1 MKKMM
6 ALAKRV
12 LCLFFVA
19 SFSLSTPMQVLATEA
34 LPTGYEGTNDYEITD
49 QSLVTDSEM
58 DELIQEGQVDTPDS
72 DDENV
77 IADKETDESSKNN
90 AENDESIAEND
101 ESAEDKTDEVLEEN
115 KDNNKYSDKEKNIEN
130 KEAVAKYSRDDKNM
144 EVAIAFAILGM

>member
-58 DELIQEGQVDTPDS
+58 DELLEDSQVVTLEDESDEKEDS
-72 DDENV
+72 DKAEAIGDNE
-77 IADKETDESSKNN
+77 AETL
-90 AENDESIAEND
+90 D